1 MDKSTSLFYDSFLF
15 KNNNNNNN
23 KIINNTNR
31 IKNSNTLNP
40 TNIQLY
46 KNEFIYL
53 FKKLFSIEYHQSLC
67 KTENAQNAQNNIND
81 NMFYYRYDCNIDENI
96 FRIPHH
102 LQELY
107 QQFMTESY
115 LFIKMVNEC
124 NQIQNELQ
132 DISSNNPLRR
142 DDSVLYTINEENED
156 IKYNVGLLSN
166 TNITKKTKEKSNL
179 YKLIKFKKKNK
190 NKNNKGIFP
199 SIRYYKG
206 KKSKNS

>member
-1 MDKSTSLFYDSFLF
+1 MDKSSLFYDSFLF
-15 KNNNNNNN
+15 NNNNN
-23 KIINNTNR
+23 KDIINNTNN

-67 KTENAQNAQNNIND
+67 KAENTQNNIND

-96 FRIPHH
+96 FKIPHH

-115 LFIKMVNEC
+115 SFIKMVNEC

-132 DISSNNPLRR
+132 DGSYNIPLRR
-142 DDSVLYTINEENED
+142 DGSVLYTINEENED
-156 IKYNVGLLSN
+156 IKSNVGLLSN
-166 TNITKKTKEKSNL
+166 TKIKKTKEKSNL

-206 KKSKNS
+206 KKTKNS

>member
-15 KNNNNNNN
+15 NNNNNNN
-23 KIINNTNR
+23 KINNTNN
-31 IKNSNTLNP
+31 IKKSNTLNP
-40 TNIQLY
+40 NNIQLY

-67 KTENAQNAQNNIND
+67 QTENKQNNIND
-81 NMFYYRYDCNIDENI
+81 NIFYYRYDCNIDENI
-96 FRIPHH
+96 FRIPNH

-115 LFIKMVNEC
+115 SFIKMVNEC

-132 DISSNNPLRR
+132 DGSSNILLRR

-156 IKYNVGLLSN
+156 IKSDIGLLSN

-190 NKNNKGIFP
+190 NKNSKGIFP

-206 KKSKNS
+206 KKTKNS